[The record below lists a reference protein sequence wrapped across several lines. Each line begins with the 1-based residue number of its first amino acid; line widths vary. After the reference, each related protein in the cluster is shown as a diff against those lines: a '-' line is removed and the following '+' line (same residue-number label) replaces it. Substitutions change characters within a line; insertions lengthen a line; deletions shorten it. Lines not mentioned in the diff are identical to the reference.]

1 MKYSFKDY
9 LIDTL
14 MFGLSVSITPI
25 IYLSTFI
32 IVNKFD
38 YINTPVYLYLAIFIS
53 FLLPFIFGIF
63 LSRKL
68 CKQSI
73 SSYLTVFLIIRNFD
87 MKYEIICIFHIKIPD
102 SYFVFLLPQ
111 EEWIRGLFNKY
122 NEIREITISIIT
134 PVLYTLLYFLG
145 SAIKNKLKKA

>member
-53 FLLPFIFGIF
+53 FIFGIF

-73 SSYLTVFLIIRNFD
+73 SSYLTVFLI
-87 MKYEIICIFHIKIPD
+87 MEIICIFHIKIPD